1 MMHGSLSSSK
11 RGDDSP
17 ASKPPPARGFCIN
30 GVLDPFPCLRYRL
43 RMPDADDK
51 LTPVNLLHHG
61 RRRSTA
67 MSVEPPSE
75 ISERRYRPRTFRPH
89 RAALTSASILA
100 PSAAPQ
106 WSGPRRRG
114 HPLSLKVT
122 DRSTATEG
130 HGSAD
135 RRYSSIRDNVDGSI
149 GGNRNT
155 ILPSD
160 DSVHKVFGSI
170 LGRSPSPPK

>member
-61 RRRSTA
+61 ASPFDCK
-67 MSVEPPSE
+67 SVESPSE
-75 ISERRYRPRTFRPH
+75 IPERRYRPRTFRPD
-89 RAALTSASILA
+89 RGALTSASTRA
-100 PSAAPQ
+100 PASA
-106 WSGPRRRG
+106 PRRSVRA
-114 HPLSLKVT
+114 LR
-122 DRSTATEG
+122 RSGVIFA
-130 HGSAD
+130 A
-135 RRYSSIRDNVDGSI
+135 RALRALNLRDV
-149 GGNRNT
+149 
-155 ILPSD
+155 
-160 DSVHKVFGSI
+160 
-170 LGRSPSPPK
+170 

>member
-1 MMHGSLSSSK
+1 MMHGSESLSSSK

-17 ASKPPPARGFCIN
+17 AFESLSSGAGFFCIN

-61 RRRSTA
+61 ASPFDCK
-67 MSVEPPSE
+67 SVESPSE
-75 ISERRYRPRTFRPH
+75 IPERRYRPRTFRPD
-89 RAALTSASILA
+89 RGRSLRLPFSRRPLRLE
-100 PSAAPQ
+100 
-106 WSGPRRRG
+106 WSVPRQRG
-114 HPLSLKVT
+114 HALSPEGSRIVPQPLKVT
-122 DRSTATEG
+122 GRLIGGIVVSV
-130 HGSAD
+130 
-135 RRYSSIRDNVDGSI
+135 IMWMVSI

-160 DSVHKVFGSI
+160 EQC
-170 LGRSPSPPK
+170 P